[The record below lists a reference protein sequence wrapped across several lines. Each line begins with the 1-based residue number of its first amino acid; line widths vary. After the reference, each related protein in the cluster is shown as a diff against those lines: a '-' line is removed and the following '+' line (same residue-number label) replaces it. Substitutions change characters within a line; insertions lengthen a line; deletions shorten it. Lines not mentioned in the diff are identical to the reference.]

1 MITELLLAGAGKALR
16 SEGTEGVPSSSGPP
30 ELMSTWGSPSSR
42 DDSVLVSVY
51 LTCSAEL
58 EEGKL
63 IILGVDCTPQMA
75 CVPLPCA
82 RMWPEGGPGL
92 SPSLSWLVLLRGGD
106 LLSDPLVGAEIQG
119 LGTPT
124 ACPSGDS
131 ATPSL

>member
-1 MITELLLAGAGKALR
+1 MITEPLLAGGGKALR

-30 ELMSTWGSPSSR
+30 ELMNTWGSPNSR

-51 LTCSAEL
+51 LTRSAEL

-82 RMWPEGGPGL
+82 HMWPEGGPGL
-92 SPSLSWLVLLRGGD
+92 SPSLSWLVLRGGD

-124 ACPSGDS
+124 ACASSDS
-131 ATPSL
+131 AAPTL